1 MGTTLLVI
9 GYALIWLG
17 LMAYLGWLT
26 LRMRGVRADLEAAR
40 ELLERRAGSSEG
52 RGERLS

>member
-9 GYALIWLG
+9 AYALIWLG

-26 LRMRGVRADLEAAR
+26 LRMRGVRADLEATR
-40 ELLERRAGSSEG
+40 DLLDRRTNESGGQA
-52 RGERLS
+52 